1 MEALGA
7 VSNITSLITAI
18 LRGVEYIQL
27 ARTFDADL
35 KAHQLRLDL
44 IRLRLSRW
52 GQATGVLKAKEEG
65 EGQPASPENPQRARG
80 KSFNV
85 EENADAIE
93 DLLSTMNTVL
103 ERAKTKSIK
112 MESTAARGTSTS
124 DSSTDTELCPPR
136 FKRLQVKIRD
146 IVAKRYH
153 RAGDHWKGAKWVLY
167 KKDQCEALT
176 TRLTELLDELE
187 KMAVT
192 SEEKLEE
199 LGREECDGMGDSLK
213 TLLEVAGQVDPL
225 LVICATQKVEGERAA
240 RGVSV
245 SAGVNNGVQM
255 GVNYGAFKGI
265 SFGTGNSI
273 TNQWGRDS
281 GGGRTKFPGILCVLL
296 LLVRGSR
303 PKVQRSVCV
312 NR

>member
-7 VSNITSLITAI
+7 VSNITSLITTI
-18 LRGVEYIQL
+18 LQGVEYIQL
-27 ARTFDADL
+27 ARTFDDDL
-35 KAHQLRLDL
+35 KVHQLRLDL

-52 GQATGVLKAKEEG
+52 GQATGILKADEEG
-65 EGQPASPENPQRARG
+65 ERQPTNPENPQKAQD
-80 KSFNV
+80 KSFDI
-85 EENADAIE
+85 EDNADAIE
-93 DLLSTMNTVL
+93 DLLSTINNVL
-103 ERAKTKSIK
+103 EKAKNESIK

-124 DSSTDTELCPPR
+124 TSDASPDTELSPPR
-136 FKRLQVKIRD
+136 FKRLQLKIRH
-146 IVAKRYH
+146 IVTQRYH
-153 RAGDHWKGAKWVLY
+153 RAGDHWKGAKWILY

-176 TRLTELLDELE
+176 ARLIELLDELD

-225 LVICATQKVEGERAA
+225 LVVCATQKVEGERVA

-273 TNQWGRDS
+273 TNQWGRD
-281 GGGRTKFPGILCVLL
+281 
-296 LLVRGSR
+296 
-303 PKVQRSVCV
+303 
-312 NR
+312 

>member
-7 VSNITSLITAI
+7 VSNITSLITTI
-18 LRGVEYIQL
+18 LQGVEYIQL
-27 ARTFDADL
+27 ARTFDDDL
-35 KAHQLRLDL
+35 KVHQLRLDL

-52 GQATGVLKAKEEG
+52 GQATGVLKAEEEG
-65 EGQPASPENPQRARG
+65 EGQPANPENPQKARD
-80 KSFNV
+80 KTFNI

-93 DLLSTMNTVL
+93 DILSTINNVL
-103 ERAKTKSIK
+103 EKAKNESTK
-112 MESTAARGTSTS
+112 MESTAARETSTSASTS
-124 DSSTDTELCPPR
+124 DSSTDTELSPPR
-136 FKRLQVKIRD
+136 FKRLQLKIRH
-146 IVAKRYH
+146 IVTKRHH
-153 RAGDHWKGAKWVLY
+153 RASDHRKGAKWILY
-167 KKDQCEALT
+167 KTDQCEALT

-187 KMAVT
+187 KVAVT
-192 SEEKLEE
+192 AEEKLEE
-199 LGREECDGMGDSLK
+199 LGREECERMGDSLK

-273 TNQWGRDS
+273 TNQWGRD
-281 GGGRTKFPGILCVLL
+281 
-296 LLVRGSR
+296 
-303 PKVQRSVCV
+303 
-312 NR
+312 